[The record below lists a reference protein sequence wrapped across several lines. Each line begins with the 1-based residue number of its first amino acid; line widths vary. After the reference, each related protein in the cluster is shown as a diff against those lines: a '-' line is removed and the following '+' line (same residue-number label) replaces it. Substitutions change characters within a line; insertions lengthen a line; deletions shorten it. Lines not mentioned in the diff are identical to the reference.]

1 MQGRRI
7 QFGAFELDTA
17 AGELRKHGIRIR
29 LQDQPLQVLQQL
41 LEHPGEVVTKEE
53 LQKQI
58 WPADTFVDF
67 DHGLYSAVQRLRD
80 ALGDTA
86 DTPRYIETLPRR
98 GYRLIAAVT
107 NGNGNER
114 KVGQIADA
122 SALIMPEQLAPG
134 GRTYKPILLA
144 ASGILV
150 ALLVAL
156 AVKGGVLRE
165 RWFGNATA
173 PTIRSIAVLPLQN
186 LSSDATQ
193 EYFADG
199 LTDALITDLAQI
211 GSLKVISRTSTMRY
225 KKSDKTLP
233 EIARELNVDGI
244 VEGTVQRSGDRL
256 RITAQLIHAPTDK
269 HVWASSFERDTR
281 DVLPMESEIAEG
293 IAKGIRAKLTPQE
306 QTRIAAAQ
314 PVNIKAFED
323 YLQGES
329 HFNNYGRGYNDQE
342 LRKSIE
348 YLEQATREDPNFA
361 PAYVKM
367 FQAYERAAEFERPT
381 ETMPRERAA
390 ANRALSLDPNLSD
403 AHLALGNV
411 KFSYDWDWAGAE
423 EEFKRALELNPNN
436 ANAHEEFGDYLE
448 AVGRIDE
455 GMIEQQ
461 RAQELDPHIDHLS
474 NGFYRSRQYTR
485 GIEWLRKQ
493 IEIDPQN
500 GVHYIQLTNF
510 YGEQGMQP
518 EYIATMATT
527 AKLYGF
533 PQFAESLSRTYAT
546 AGYRPAML
554 EFCASIEKLQKAGTI
569 WVPGFLADFYARLGE
584 QEKALHWL
592 EIAHEQH
599 DGSIAFL
606 SCDPL
611 WDSLR
616 SAPKFQ
622 ELLRRLGLPA
632 SANASSN

>member
-7 QFGAFELDTA
+7 QFGTFELDPA

-53 LQKQI
+53 LQKRI

-98 GYRLIAAVT
+98 GYRLIATVT
-107 NGNGNER
+107 NGNGIEQ
-114 KVGQIADA
+114 KVVENAEA
-122 SALIMPEQLAPG
+122 SALVIPEQLPPS
-134 GRTYKPILLA
+134 GRAYKPILLA
-144 ASGILV
+144 AGGILV

-165 RWFGNATA
+165 RWFGSATA
-173 PTIRSIAVLPLQN
+173 PAIQSIAVLPLQN
-186 LSSDATQ
+186 LSSDASQ

-244 VEGTVQRSGDRL
+244 VEGTVQRSGDRV
-256 RITAQLIHAPTDK
+256 RITAQLIHASTDK
-269 HVWASSFERDTR
+269 HLWANSFERDAR

-293 IAKGIRAKLTPQE
+293 IAKEIRAKLTAQE
-306 QTRIAAAQ
+306 QTRIATAQ

-329 HFNNYGRGYNDQE
+329 HFNKYGRGYNDQE
-342 LRKSIE
+342 LRKAIE
-348 YLEQATREDPNFA
+348 YFEQATREDPNFA
-361 PAYVKM
+361 PAHVKL
-367 FQAYERAAEFERPT
+367 FQAYDRAAEFERPT

-390 ANRALSLDPNLSD
+390 AERALSLDPDSSD
-403 AHLALGNV
+403 AHLALANV

-423 EEFKRALELNPNN
+423 EEFKRALQLNPNN
-436 ANAHEEFGDYLE
+436 ANAREEFGDYLQ
-448 AVGRIDE
+448 AVGRINE

-474 NGFYRSRQYTR
+474 NGFYRSRQYAR
-485 GIEWLRKQ
+485 GIEWLQKQ
-493 IEIDPQN
+493 IEIDPQS

-510 YGEQGMQP
+510 YGQQDMQP

-527 AKLYGF
+527 ARLYGF
-533 PQFAESLSRTYAT
+533 PQLAESLSRIYAN
-546 AGYRPAML
+546 AGYRAAML
-554 EFCASIEKLQKAGTI
+554 KFCSSIEQLQKAGTI
-569 WVPGFLADFYARLGE
+569 WMPGYLADFYTRLGE
-584 QEKALHWL
+584 QEKALRWL
-592 EIAHEQH
+592 EIAYEQH
-599 DGSIAFL
+599 DGSITFL
-606 SCDPL
+606 GCDPE
-611 WDSLR
+611 WDSIR
-616 SAPKFQ
+616 STPRFRA
-622 ELLRRLGLPA
+622 LIRRLGFPA
-632 SANASSN
+632 IPNASNH